1 MTTAAELCIQSRGP
15 HCLLALIAQCYETN
29 TKPECKKSNTKPE
42 CKQTNTKPEWL
53 LWEENEAAREIS
65 THKQEVEDL
74 KEIIEDYKTKLEHM
88 QNKIIW
94 LTQQNQNLLDGC
106 RLERGATPTLTGGG
120 EREEYWL
127 DWKERGEMT

>member
-29 TKPECKKSNTKPE
+29 TKPECYETNTKPECKKSNTKPE
-42 CKQTNTKPEWL
+42 WL
-53 LWEENEAAREIS
+53 LSEEDEAAREIS
-65 THKQEVEDL
+65 THKKEVEDL

-94 LTQQNQNLLDGC
+94 LTQQNQNLLDGSPQ
-106 RLERGATPTLTGGG
+106 ERGATPALDRGW
-120 EREEYWL
+120 EKKEYWL
-127 DWKERGEMT
+127 DRGEMT